1 MKVLFATALALGAA
15 SASAIPLVGLTSANQ
30 IARFDSAS
38 PGASTAVNVTGLAA
52 GDRLVGIDYRPSNN
66 QMYGISLSNQLYTIN
81 EFTGAASFVAALSS
95 PIINNTLAYGIDF
108 NPVADAAGAASL
120 RLVSS
125 SGNNYAINASTG
137 AVTVAQN
144 IASGFA
150 NVAYSAATAGATSL
164 YYINSSTDSLHVATA
179 AFNTPTINAVGPL
192 GMDVLRVGGFDIG
205 GGMGFAA
212 LNSDDGPSLMTGI
225 YAVNLSTGALT
236 MQGSF
241 NGTLSGLTV
250 SAVPEPGTYA
260 MLLAGLVAVGGIARR
275 RRVRG

>member
-1 MKVLFATALALGAA
+1 MKILFATALAFGAA
-15 SASAIPLVGLTSANQ
+15 NASAIPLVGLTSANQ

-38 PGASTAVNVTGLAA
+38 PAASTAVSITGLAA

-81 EFTGAASFVAALSS
+81 EFTGAASFVAARSS

-137 AVTVAQN
+137 AVTLAQD

-150 NVAYSAATAGATSL
+150 NVAYSAASGGATSL
-164 YYINSSTDSLHVATA
+164 YYINSSTDSLHVATT
-179 AFNTPTINAVGPL
+179 AFNAPTISFVGPL
-192 GMDVLRVGGFDIG
+192 GRDVLRVGGFDIG

-236 MQGSF
+236 MQGSY

-260 MLLAGLVAVGGIARR
+260 MLLAGLAAVGGIARR